1 MAAWALPRL
10 FPLRPHN
17 LLYWL
22 PDRGIFILNNF
33 IDYIGNVWNVA
44 LGSFLMFVV
53 IAIAGSFATQNLD
66 ALEILRDGA
75 ALVFITL
82 ALYSLG
88 MAYVVYLYDDESW
101 WKKYRVLML
110 IRLGFTL
117 MVAIVGYFLG

>member
-1 MAAWALPRL
+1 MRL
-10 FPLRPHN
+10 HN

-75 ALVFITL
+75 GLVFITL